1 MFSNKTKPRRRKTN
15 QEHKPSS
22 NEMRFL
28 HFCIK
33 RSLAVWKVKVCY
45 TLCENYIPPSYL
57 SKLAVHVL
65 SISKHVKAKEYQ
77 NFVLCT
83 NAKFLFCFS
92 WVFCTLNFQRLSFVL
107 LENTDEYLNFLVFL
121 RADLSLSKKLCKSYK
136 GERFGLLK

>member
-15 QEHKPSS
+15 QEHKLSS

-33 RSLAVWKVKVCY
+33 RSLAVWKVKVCC

-83 NAKFLFCFS
+83 NENFLFCSS
-92 WVFCTLNFQRLSFVL
+92 WVLCRSNFQRLSFVL
-107 LENTDEYLNFLVFL
+107 LEKNDVYLNFLAFLLIVFV
-121 RADLSLSKKLCKSYK
+121 KKLMQ
-136 GERFGLLK
+136 RNINLL

>member
-15 QEHKPSS
+15 QEHKLSS

-33 RSLAVWKVKVCY
+33 RSLAVWKVKVCC

-83 NAKFLFCFS
+83 NAKLLFCSS
-92 WVFCTLNFQRLSFVL
+92 WVLCRSNFQRLSFVL
-107 LENTDEYLNFLVFL
+107 LEKNDVYLNFLVFL
-121 RADLSLSKKLCKSYK
+121 LIVFVKKLVQ
-136 GERFGLLK
+136 RNINLL

>member
-15 QEHKPSS
+15 QEHKLSS

-33 RSLAVWKVKVCY
+33 RSLAVWKVKVCC

-65 SISKHVKAKEYQ
+65 SISKHVKAKEYP
-77 NFVLCT
+77 NFVLCRD
-83 NAKFLFCFS
+83 AKISFCSS
-92 WVFCTLNFQRLSFVL
+92 WVLCRSNFQRLSFVL
-107 LENTDEYLNFLVFL
+107 LENNVYLTFLDFL
-121 RADLSLSKKLCKSYK
+121 LKVSAKKLVQ
-136 GERFGLLK
+136 RNINLL